1 MAISLA
7 NKRFIEEACEKE
19 KCASFVRTFFVSGK
33 YSGEWIKC
41 SSTTCAIDQ
50 PPADFNKT
58 SSVLNVDESFAS
70 AGKDPYVFCFACDRI
85 FHVKCQELDLC
96 SLLSSAAP
104 YLCIDCTTNPLNE
117 FAVGFYN
124 SKKWICGVA
133 ARRRRMFDAETI
145 NKCPEL
151 MGEQTLCLDFEAE
164 DILSFVNTEGVSE
177 ESLGLILALER
188 QKLETQKAALK
199 FVHHLETSKE
209 TMQEQ
214 EDTIEILKRELA
226 AEKAKNTKPSAA
238 EQTNPPR
245 KRVSFFPESFD
256 AESTRTAKPR
266 NVQIKTIDSVLEN
279 LLNKSRLNHSNDSSR
294 SAKYDSK
301 RPYNTAVLESSL
313 PSLNDPELTMTERM
327 MLCATRAHLESS
339 YVQNQVSQEMKLGVI
354 RKNLQKITKFKGDA
368 RGWLK
373 FKQEVNR
380 YRELGQYED
389 DVMKIIVFGALE
401 GDAEKRVKDLI
412 DVATLEQ
419 IMEILE
425 TSFGHAPS
433 IIKACESD
441 ILKFRLKGELMR
453 NDAVHINTM
462 IQTYLNSCSTAGV
475 PTLNSNMLATHI
487 LSQLNSTHKLF
498 FRQHYHHKRPQDT
511 TQMPDLEIMFSFL
524 EGLAYDLEVR
534 VEEKEDKPQRPKPI
548 QVNSTATNTSFSSSA
563 ANSSGNSSEQDFMFK
578 VLDGKIA
585 KYVGYD
591 MSLVGMLNKKCF
603 ACSFRPYRRS
613 NTNRNS
619 RRGQQLATNQ
629 VPNKSTQ
636 DLASSSA
643 NNSDQTP
650 KLTGAISLANDP
662 KNAVLYATFPRQLQT
677 MSYNN
682 HRTVKMF
689 KHIVYGPTEG
699 TYVYSIGDS
708 AAEISLMRED
718 LRQQLGIEGTRTTI
732 DLQWKD
738 DTIQTIP
745 AIKIKLE
752 IQSLNSEELIV
763 LNDVYAVEEAYFS
776 LPTRSLDVTQLK
788 QQFPYLKEAEFDSYE
803 NAKPVLLIGTPHASC
818 FEAIEPM
825 LQDGEGKPVAIKTK
839 LGWTIFGGSPE
850 MYAKEPYAIEMTVQ
864 SPESQ
869 KVDDAESKS
878 NDRQLNELFAHFC
891 SIESLGI
898 TPKSSHMTDEEKAA
912 IRIIEQEWRVVENGA
927 IEVH

>member
-7 NKRFIEEACEKE
+7 NKRFIEEACGKE

-50 PPADFNKT
+50 PPVDFNKT
-58 SSVLNVDESFAS
+58 SSVLDVDESFAS

-104 YLCIDCTTNPLNE
+104 YLCIDCSTNPLNE

-177 ESLGLILALER
+177 ESLGFILALER

-245 KRVSFFPESFD
+245 KRVSFYPESFD
-256 AESTRTAKPR
+256 AESTRATKPR

-475 PTLNSNMLATHI
+475 PILNSNMLATHI

-498 FRQHYHHKRPQDT
+498 FRQHYHHKRPHDT
-511 TQMPDLEIMFSFL
+511 TQMPDLEVMFSFL

-548 QVNSTATNTSFSSSA
+548 QVNSTATNNSFSSSVA
-563 ANSSGNSSEQDFMFK
+563 SSSGNSSEQDFMFK

-591 MSLVGMLNKKCF
+591 MSLVGMLNKKCLVCESTQHF
-603 ACSFRPYRRS
+603 TLECSKFRAMTDAQRNGLVGNKKICKVCLLTNDHKPSDCQLKVGCGFKLSGNSRCTSRHHILFHESSMQSSSQTSQQNRSQGSFRPYRRS

-662 KNAVLYATFPRQLQT
+662 KNA
-677 MSYNN
+677 S
-682 HRTVKMF
+682 
-689 KHIVYGPTEG
+689 
-699 TYVYSIGDS
+699 
-708 AAEISLMRED
+708 SLCHVS
-718 LRQQLGIEGTRTTI
+718 TTI
-732 DLQWKD
+732 TNKCL
-738 DTIQTIP
+738 TI
-745 AIKIKLE
+745 
-752 IQSLNSEELIV
+752 
-763 LNDVYAVEEAYFS
+763 
-776 LPTRSLDVTQLK
+776 
-788 QQFPYLKEAEFDSYE
+788 
-803 NAKPVLLIGTPHASC
+803 
-818 FEAIEPM
+818 
-825 LQDGEGKPVAIKTK
+825 
-839 LGWTIFGGSPE
+839 
-850 MYAKEPYAIEMTVQ
+850 
-864 SPESQ
+864 
-869 KVDDAESKS
+869 
-878 NDRQLNELFAHFC
+878 
-891 SIESLGI
+891 
-898 TPKSSHMTDEEKAA
+898 
-912 IRIIEQEWRVVENGA
+912 IIEQSKCSN
-927 IEVH
+927 I